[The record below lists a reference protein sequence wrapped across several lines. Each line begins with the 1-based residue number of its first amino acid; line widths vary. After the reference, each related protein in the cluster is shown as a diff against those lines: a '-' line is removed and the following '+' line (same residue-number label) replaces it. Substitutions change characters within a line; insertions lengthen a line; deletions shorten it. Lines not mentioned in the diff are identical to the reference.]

1 MTMDQEVASP
11 EGVRR
16 YLLVRSGGI
25 RWALPADQ
33 VRRVVRN
40 LACHPVPGG
49 LPHLLGLAQ
58 YGGEPLAVLD
68 LHTLVT
74 GDTLRSDHRATV
86 ILGRRGE
93 RSGAVLGLAI
103 DEAQRVVTLARP
115 PQPGSDDALVQG
127 TVTID
132 GDPVKVLD
140 TADLFSPS
148 EDANA

>member
-1 MTMDQEVASP
+1 M
-11 EGVRR
+11 
-16 YLLVRSGGI
+16 
-25 RWALPADQ
+25 
-33 VRRVVRN
+33 
-40 LACHPVPGG
+40 
-49 LPHLLGLAQ
+49 LGLAQ

-103 DEAQRVVTLARP
+103 DEAQRVVTLADP

-140 TADLFSPS
+140 TAGLFFPS